1 MRVVTDT
8 PVTTRPLATAMHIAY
23 PPSNVLG
30 LSRLH
35 HTSRNVAQWLS

>member
-1 MRVVTDT
+1 MRVVTDR
-8 PVTTRPLATAMHIAY
+8 PVTTRALATAVHIAY
-23 PPSNVLG
+23 APSSVLG